1 MQCERHKT
9 QRDLQDE
16 IGECNDCRIESW
28 LLDLTAAIFEIRQAV
43 SESIEF
49 VKDSKSYQ
57 NWARLEALDKSLK
70 GFIEYYVKN
79 QERWAKNKNNKSPV
93 FTGGV

>member
-28 LLDLTAAIFEIRQAV
+28 LLDRTIAVMEIRQAV
-43 SESIEF
+43 SESVEF

-70 GFIEYYVKN
+70 GFIEYAGPRLY
-79 QERWAKNKNNKSPV
+79 EKSKKYKEYSLK
-93 FTGGV
+93 

>member
-1 MQCERHKT
+1 MQCERHKI
-9 QRDLQDE
+9 QRELQDE

-28 LLDLTAAIFEIRQAV
+28 LIDLTTAVMELRQAV
-43 SESIEF
+43 SESVEF

-70 GFIEYYVKN
+70 GFIEYAGPRLY
-79 QERWAKNKNNKSPV
+79 EKSKKYKEYSLK
-93 FTGGV
+93 

>member
-28 LLDLTAAIFEIRQAV
+28 LIDLTTAVMELRQAV
-43 SESIEF
+43 SESVEF

-79 QERWAKNKNNKSPV
+79 QERWSKKGKYQVYSV
-93 FTGGV
+93 E

>member
-1 MQCERHKT
+1 MAFR
-9 QRDLQDE
+9 
-16 IGECNDCRIESW
+16 
-28 LLDLTAAIFEIRQAV
+28 LTAAVMELRQAMAERV
-43 SESIEF
+43 EF

-79 QERWAKNKNNKSPV
+79 QDNRAKKGKYQVYSV
-93 FTGGV
+93 E

>member
-1 MQCERHKT
+1 ME
-9 QRDLQDE
+9 L
-16 IGECNDCRIESW
+16 
-28 LLDLTAAIFEIRQAV
+28 RQAV
-43 SESIEF
+43 SESVEF

-79 QERWAKNKNNKSPV
+79 QERWSKKGKYQVYSV
-93 FTGGV
+93 E